1 MHFSSCTIYNEL
13 HRSSISAI
21 KYIQLVSL
29 FEIFYNFE
37 IVFFV
42 SDLWQNSK
50 CNIILLESWQV
61 GNVSL
66 TLENL
71 WRRRKVLLS
80 LSFSLTTF
88 LRQSPYKKREVFCQ
102 FYCFL
107 SSASTKM
114 TTKKSQS
121 QTFLQI
127 MVSGGKTS
135 WGGP

>member
-1 MHFSSCTIYNEL
+1 MWKVFKENCGATWENNWMHFSSCTIYNEL

-21 KYIQLVSL
+21 IYIYSL
-29 FEIFYNFE
+29 YLYLKFYNFE

-71 WRRRKVLLS
+71 WRRKVLLS

-114 TTKKSQS
+114 TTKKS
-121 QTFLQI
+121 
-127 MVSGGKTS
+127 
-135 WGGP
+135 